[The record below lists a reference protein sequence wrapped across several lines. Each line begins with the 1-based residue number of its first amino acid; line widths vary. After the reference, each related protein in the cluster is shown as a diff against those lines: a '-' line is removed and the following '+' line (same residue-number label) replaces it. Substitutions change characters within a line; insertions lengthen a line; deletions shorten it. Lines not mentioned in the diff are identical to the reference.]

1 MRKEKLEEI
10 VPSQTKQLHKLWE
23 DGIVENVYFK
33 TDEEFTSDETWP
45 NIMFFVKA
53 KNKDA
58 AKDILDNMD
67 FVKYKLAT
75 YELHPV
81 GVLWLKR
88 NEKAI
93 EILQKTKKS
102 YGVVW
107 SANLEKQITDEDVRL
122 QSEDFTKLW
131 NEGFVENA
139 YFDIVGASMGKKDRP
154 TVVNFL
160 NAENEEEAHKILANL
175 HFSKEGISSYIL
187 FDVGVLW
194 LGVK

>member
-1 MRKEKLEEI
+1 MKRLIYLMIGLFFFSCTQDQDKKNFQVDKKSDAKYNIETFAVVWTTVSMRKEKLEEI

-67 FVKYKLAT
+67 FVKHKLAT

-81 GVLWLKR
+81 GV
-88 NEKAI
+88 
-93 EILQKTKKS
+93 
-102 YGVVW
+102 V
-107 SANLEKQITDEDVRL
+107 
-122 QSEDFTKLW
+122 
-131 NEGFVENA
+131 
-139 YFDIVGASMGKKDRP
+139 
-154 TVVNFL
+154 
-160 NAENEEEAHKILANL
+160 
-175 HFSKEGISSYIL
+175 
-187 FDVGVLW
+187 W